1 MSIEKQCQSCNKVF
15 YPRQDRIKTAKYCS
29 VECRIEG
36 TRTGSYVD
44 CFCCNTPHW
53 KSRVYINKNVLN
65 FCSIKC
71 KLKCQKG
78 INHPGWKGGAINN
91 GYRAIKIDGKY
102 KMEHRLIL
110 EKHLGRKLTKAEIV
124 HHING
129 IRIDNRIE
137 NLTIVCSKTHE
148 KGTLVKIL
156 QRKIRELESNE
167 NKT

>member
-1 MSIEKQCQSCNKVF
+1 
-15 YPRQDRIKTAKYCS
+15 
-29 VECRIEG
+29 
-36 TRTGSYVD
+36 
-44 CFCCNTPHW
+44 
-53 KSRVYINKNVLN
+53 
-65 FCSIKC
+65 
-71 KLKCQKG
+71 
-78 INHPGWKGGAINN
+78 
-91 GYRAIKIDGKY
+91 
-102 KMEHRLIL
+102 MEHRLIL
-110 EKHLGRKLTKAEIV
+110 EKHLGRKLTEAEIV